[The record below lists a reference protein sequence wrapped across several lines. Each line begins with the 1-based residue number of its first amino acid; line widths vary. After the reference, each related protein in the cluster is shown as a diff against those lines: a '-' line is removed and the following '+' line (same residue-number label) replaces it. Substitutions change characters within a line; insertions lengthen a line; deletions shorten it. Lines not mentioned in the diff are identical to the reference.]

1 MANVSGPLS
10 LTHLQLQVMRLAT
23 TEERI
28 FKTFLVLGIHV
39 VFIYINLAMLFT
51 LWSKP
56 SFRHTARY
64 ILFAHMLFN
73 DTIHLTIA
81 LTLYMLGNFHLFV
94 VRVACAFMVLLSSCT
109 FVNAPLNLA
118 VMSLERYTAVCFPL
132 RHSELATPGRTQLAV
147 GLVWALGVINVLI
160 DVCALFLTEP
170 SFFLSPVLC
179 TIEHLQTAGW
189 QQEKGVA
196 LNTLLF
202 VTVTA
207 VLVYTYVAIMLEAR
221 SASSSEPG
229 SAQRAMRTVLLHALQ
244 LGLSIMSFMYVVLE
258 SLLAKLPPAIYT
270 QMRFI
275 NFMVVLILPRCLSSL
290 IYGLRDEAFR
300 SAFRQHLICCSVR
313 RVEPPHRSTKH

>member
-1 MANVSGPLS
+1 MLCSML
-10 LTHLQLQVMRLAT
+10 L
-23 TEERI
+23 I
-28 FKTFLVLGIHV
+28 FMFLVLGIHV

-73 DTIHLTIA
+73 DTIHLAIT
-81 LTLYMLGNFHLFV
+81 LTLYMLGHFHLFV

-170 SFFLSPVLC
+170 SFFLSPALC
-179 TIEHLQTAGW
+179 TIEHLQTGFNAFCF
-189 QQEKGVA
+189 VA
-196 LNTLLF
+196 VSLIII
-202 VTVTA
+202 
-207 VLVYTYVAIMLEAR
+207 YTYIAIIVTAR
-221 SASSSEPG
+221 SASSDKTKASK
-229 SAQRAMRTVLLHALQ
+229 AHKTVLLHLVQ
-244 LGLSIMSFMYVVLE
+244 LGLLLSSFLYAPIE
-258 SLLAKLPPAIYT
+258 SALASVGSTTI
-270 QMRFI
+270 FI
-275 NFMVVLILPRCLSSL
+275 DLRYLNFLFLIILPRCLSPL
-290 IYGLRDEAFR
+290 IYGLRDDA
-300 SAFRQHLICCSVR
+300 VR
-313 RVEPPHRSTKH
+313 PLHIGKRSTCTFRKVIPNFQKII

>member
-1 MANVSGPLS
+1 TVNLNISVN
-10 LTHLQLQVMRLAT
+10 LTVHTLQVMRLAT

-28 FKTFLVLGIHV
+28 FKMFLVVGIHM

-73 DTIHLTIA
+73 DTIHLTIT

-132 RHSELATPGRTQLAV
+132 RHSELATPRRTQLAV

-189 QQEKGVA
+189 QQEKGVGFNA
-196 LNTLLF
+196 FCF
-202 VTVTA
+202 VA
-207 VLVYTYVAIMLEAR
+207 VSLIIIYTYIAIIVTAR
-221 SASSSEPG
+221 SASDKTKASK
-229 SAQRAMRTVLLHALQ
+229 AHKTVLLHLVQ
-244 LGLSIMSFMYVVLE
+244 LGLSLSSFLYTPIE
-258 SLLAKLPPAIYT
+258 SALASVGSTTI
-270 QMRFI
+270 FI
-275 NFMVVLILPRCLSSL
+275 DLRYLNFLFLIILPRCLSPL
-290 IYGLRDEAFR
+290 IYGLRDDA
-300 SAFRQHLICCSVR
+300 VR
-313 RVEPPHRSTKH
+313 PLFLHYLTCRTRKVKAAVMVQ